1 MNQTEMDENRTAAKH
16 RSNIYGMLALAYRQE
31 MTSDLL
37 KHVKDPRFL
46 GVLNDLETEETEGID
61 AFFQKPESELLEDL
75 AVEYTRLFLGPGKHV
90 SPHESVHHQRDDGQW
105 GKLWGASTAKV
116 KKLVESTGL
125 TYSEDFKG
133 LPDHIA
139 VELEFMQQLTLREE
153 QAWMDAD
160 VDATVSCR
168 QAEKKFIDE
177 HLVRWIPDFCKN
189 VIQQA
194 ELPFYRALA
203 ALTRSFIEFEIQEMN
218 RNGDGVN

>member
-1 MNQTEMDENRTAAKH
+1 
-16 RSNIYGMLALAYRQE
+16 MLALVYRQE
-31 MTSDLL
+31 MSSDLL
-37 KHVKDPRFL
+37 KQVKGTQFL
-46 GVLNDLETEETEGID
+46 EILTDLEAEGTEEID
-61 AFFQKPESELLEDL
+61 AFLQKPEAELLEDL
-75 AVEYTRLFLGPGKHV
+75 AVEYTRLFLGPGKHI
-90 SPHESVHHQRDDGQW
+90 SPHESVHHQQDDGQW

-116 KKLVESTGL
+116 KKFVESTGL

-153 QAWMDAD
+153 QAWMNADAD
-160 VDATVSCR
+160 AAVSCR
-168 QAEKKFIDE
+168 QTEKKFIE
-177 HLVRWIPDFCKN
+177 GHLVRWIPDFCKN
-189 VIQQA
+189 VMQQA